1 MTTTSITKVRE
12 QRRVRTS
19 LSLLMALDALDL
31 AQARLNALL
40 KKAQDGT
47 YSETI
52 HMEAVGNLDRAL
64 LEMSRAHQASASMP
78 DEEDDR

>member
-1 MTTTSITKVRE
+1 MSTATTDKVRE

-19 LSLLMALDALDL
+19 LSLLLALDALDL
-31 AQARLNALL
+31 AEARINALL

-47 YSETI
+47 YSEAL

-64 LEMSRAHQASASMP
+64 LEMSRAYAASASMP
-78 DEEDDR
+78 HEEKD